1 MLSLY
6 LTMLDTS
13 EDQNKFEVL
22 YHLHKRTM
30 LYVARDI
37 LKDNYLAEDAVHEAF
52 IRVINNITKIGKAD
66 SSQTRYFLIVI
77 VRNVS
82 LTMLEKQRKN
92 IFLDDMEPVVGG
104 PDNIEAQVFDTI
116 ECQKIIDALELLPV
130 QYRDVLYLRY
140 VEEYKFSEIAPLL
153 GLNQEL
159 VKKRAQRGKKK
170 LLELLED
177 RGE

>member
-6 LTMLDTS
+6 LTMLETS
-13 EDQNKFEVL
+13 EERNKFEDL

-30 LYVARDI
+30 LYVAKDI
-37 LKDNYLAEDAVHEAF
+37 LKDDYLAEDAVHEAF
-52 IRVINNITKIGKAD
+52 IRVINNFIKIGEAN
-66 SSQTRYFLIVI
+66 SPQTRYFLIVI

-82 LTMLEKQRKN
+82 ITMLEKRRKTV
-92 IFLDDMEPVVGG
+92 LLEDLEPLGG
-104 PDNIEAQVFDTI
+104 MQPDIEDEVFDTI
-116 ECQKIIDALELLPV
+116 ECRKIIDAMGDLPV

-140 VEEYKFSEIAPLL
+140 VEEYKFSEVAPLL
-153 GLNQEL
+153 GVNQETI
-159 VKKRAQRGKKK
+159 KKRAQRGKKK